1 MTPLFTNLIA
11 QFGDGFTP
19 PSTAFNEGSDNNL
32 TVLSNLESLLS
43 SVIGFFTI
51 LGGIFFIVYFLIG
64 AMEWVTSAGDSGKL
78 SSARNRVLFGI
89 IGLVIL
95 VSSYAI
101 IGLIGGILGLD
112 LLSPAVQLQKITPSL
127 QQGRP

>member
-1 MTPLFTNLIA
+1 MTPLFSNLIA
-11 QFGDGFTP
+11 QFGEGFTP
-19 PSTAFNEGSDNNL
+19 PSTAFNEGSADDKL
-32 TVLSNLESLLS
+32 VLSNLENLLS

-64 AMEWVTSAGDSGKL
+64 GMEWITSAGDSGKL
-78 SSARNRVLFGI
+78 ASARNRVIFGI

-95 VSSYAI
+95 VSAYAI

-112 LLSPAVQLQKITPSL
+112 LLSPASQIQKIVPG
-127 QQGRP
+127 QAQ